1 MFDSFDSDF
10 YVGIIIFIIDKI
22 NCVNCLIMIYL
33 YYCIMG
39 YIKEFIHLS
48 FNV

>member
-22 NCVNCLIMIYL
+22 NCVNSLKIYL

-48 FNV
+48 LNV